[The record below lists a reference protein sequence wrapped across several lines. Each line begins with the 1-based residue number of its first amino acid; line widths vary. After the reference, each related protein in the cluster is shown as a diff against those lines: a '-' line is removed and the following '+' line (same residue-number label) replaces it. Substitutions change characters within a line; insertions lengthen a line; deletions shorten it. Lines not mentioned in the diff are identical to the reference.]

1 MYKICSQ
8 ISWADVIDK
17 LNYEVHSNTA
27 TILGT
32 TFVLHNY
39 YRPNTLQ
46 KAYDEVLSDEGDM
59 HVYVSLTS
67 DSPTFG
73 KHKDEDDVLII
84 QAIGSVKY
92 FIENEWV
99 TLVPGEYLYIPKGIY
114 HTPVVLT
121 PRVTLS
127 FASVTAESIERPF
140 IPHGTHDD

>member
-17 LNYEVHSNTA
+17 LNDEVHSNTVKNK
-27 TILGT
+27 GT
-32 TFVLHNY
+32 TYVLTNN

-46 KAYDEVLSDEGDM
+46 KAYNEVTDKDDADM
-59 HVYVSLTS
+59 HVYVSFAS

-73 KHKDEDDVLII
+73 RHKDKDDVLIV
-84 QAIGSVKY
+84 QAIGEMKY
-92 FIENEWV
+92 FIQEEWIK
-99 TLVPGEYLYIPKGIY
+99 LVPGEHVAIPKGVY

-127 FASVTAESIERPF
+127 FSYV
-140 IPHGTHDD
+140 

>member
-8 ISWADVIDK
+8 ISWTDVIDK
-17 LNYEVHSNTA
+17 LNHEVHNKTA
-27 TILGT
+27 INLGT
-32 TFVLHNY
+32 TFVLHSD
-39 YRPNTLQ
+39 YRPNTIQ

-59 HVYVSLTS
+59 HVYLSLTS

-73 KHKDEDDVLII
+73 KHKDEDDVLIV
-84 QAIGSVKY
+84 QAIGSMKY

-127 FASVTAESIERPF
+127 FASNTARALPVRSSF
-140 IPHGTHDD
+140 GTHDN